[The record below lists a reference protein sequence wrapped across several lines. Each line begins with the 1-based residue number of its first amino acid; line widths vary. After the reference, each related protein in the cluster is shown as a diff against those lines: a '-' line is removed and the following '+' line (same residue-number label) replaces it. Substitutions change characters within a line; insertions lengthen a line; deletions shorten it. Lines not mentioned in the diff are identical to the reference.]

1 MGPSSSWKPAAP
13 VAAKPGVPNA
23 FGLVGDDANAIAP
36 GKRPASSMTP
46 TFLIGDD
53 LVAVLGTPGGSRIPT
68 TVLHGILGLRA
79 GDGAQAAVDRP
90 RWHHQYLPD
99 TISYEPGAMPPA
111 LVDGLRARGHVLTES
126 DAPWSNM
133 QMVLWRRGT
142 GTVEA
147 GSDSRW
153 KGVGKGAESATIH
166 R

>member
-1 MGPSSSWKPAAP
+1 MSLGGHAST
-13 VAAKPGVPNA
+13 V
-23 FGLVGDDANAIAP
+23 GLVGDDANAIAP

-46 TFLIGDD
+46 TFLVGDD

-68 TVLHGILGLRA
+68 MVLQGILRVLA
-79 GDGAQAAVDRP
+79 GDGAQTAVDFP

-99 TISYEPGAMPPA
+99 AIAYEPAAMPPA
-111 LVDGLRARGHVLTES
+111 LADGLRERGHVLTEN
-126 DAPWSNM
+126 DEPWGNM
-133 QMVLWRRGT
+133 QMVLWRRDA

-153 KGVGKGAESATIH
+153 KGVGKGSASATIH